1 MKKLLSHFDPSV
13 LSMAGIRIFSGL
25 LEITAAIIMLSLN
38 DVKKAIVVNSML
50 AVVGPLIFISTMM
63 IGLISMADEISFS
76 KMIYIAIG
84 VGFILFGIYK

>member
-1 MKKLLSHFDPSV
+1 MRKSLLTFDQTV
-13 LSMAGIRIFSGL
+13 LSMAGIRVFSGL

-63 IGLISMADEISFS
+63 IGLISMANEISLS
-76 KMIYIAIG
+76 KLIYIGIG
-84 VGFILFGIYK
+84 AGFILYGIYK